1 MRPRAPLNVLPF
13 LLAAMLVTP
22 APVFPQAGGTLT
34 ASASTER
41 IQARTYHFAE
51 AGMEMPYELYVPTG
65 YDGSQPTPLVVALH
79 GLGSN
84 PTQMIRYQGLTDLA
98 EERGY
103 IVVTPMGYNSR
114 GWYGSRGPGRA
125 SERGDAANDPDNLG
139 VLSEQDVMNVL
150 DLVRDELNIDSDRIY
165 LMGHS
170 MGGGGT
176 WHIGI
181 RNPELFAALGPVAP
195 AIYTSPDAL
204 EAIRDVPVIVLMGDA
219 DELVDVEVTRQWIA
233 RMGELGMTHSYIEI
247 SGGDHTGIIARTP
260 SNMARIFDFFDQHS
274 RN

>member
-1 MRPRAPLNVLPF
+1 MTSRFRRLQLVPLVVG
-13 LLAAMLVTP
+13 LLATP
-22 APVFPQAGGTLT
+22 LPAFAQAGGTLT
-34 ASASTER
+34 ASQATQR
-41 IQARTYHFAE
+41 IEARTYHFAE
-51 AGMEMPYELYVPTG
+51 AGMEMPYELYVPTS
-65 YDGSQPTPLVVALH
+65 YDATRATPLVIALH

-103 IVVTPMGYNSR
+103 IVVAPMGYNSR

-125 SERGDAANDPDNLG
+125 SERGDAANDPSNLG
-139 VLSEQDVMNVL
+139 ILSELDVMNVL
-150 DLVRDELNIDSDRIY
+150 DLVRDEFNVDPDRIY

-176 WHIGI
+176 WHIGMK
-181 RNPELFAALGPVAP
+181 NPDLFAALGPVAP

-204 EAIRDVPVIVLMGDA
+204 EAIRDVPVIVLMGEA
-219 DELVDVEVTRQWIA
+219 DELVRVDVTREWVA
-233 RMGELGMTHSYIEI
+233 KMDDLGMMYEYVEI
-247 SGGDHTGIIARTP
+247 PGGDHTAIIARTP
-260 SNMARIFDFFDQHS
+260 ENMAKIFDFFDRHS